1 VGRVAIYACGIVD
14 MMMTRQ
20 RGSRLDEV
28 TEVPARRPA
37 LLPGASEAVRRGLE
51 ELGSTFLIPTTPAAR
66 QSTNTLLGDAPI
78 AAFAGAFLGCVTTEC
93 LSVSGTMPCIA
104 SAWVTAI
111 LCGLLLVTRTASL
124 FAGAF
129 FPALYGGTFAGMT
142 PVVWLSDGATV
153 AALSIALSIVCGLV
167 FFVVTKLDNR
177 SAAPIGIGCGG
188 RLGAIAVVASFLFVE
203 LVRSLGA
210 DVSRFHTV
218 AADAFDVEPGSAIR
232 AFLACLAGIVA
243 TLFALRQRRMA
254 GGGIPVRIFIASAA
268 ALVGLIVLHAGNPD
282 DAGAME
288 AFYAGCFLGMS
299 TLDRLKGWF
308 QPVSG
313 AVVLVVLLV
322 PVRAFLNGF
331 GGGLG
336 LAAFIAVMLLIALS
350 RATVWMTRD
359 PLTGSR
365 NLARAIAGAIIVVCL
380 IIGLISAEYPARQAP
395 ISVDTA
401 ALASTA
407 ESPDPTPVR
416 LVVGNPAPGAADNP
430 IPINI
435 SLINAAAD
443 DVVILS
449 GLPSGSTMT
458 NGRPS
463 ATGGWQLLA
472 RELAD
477 AVIRPAQ
484 GFVGGAD
491 VTVELRRA
499 DQSIVDR
506 QGLHL
511 EWAGPAPPATTDV
524 AAPLAAGPLPA
535 QSPDELTEDEQALFR
550 EFLQSKGHA
559 APETRGVAHPVR
571 TVAHGQQARS
581 PAVTSTGPH
590 VSLLPSAG
598 AEVRPLHPLAARGDI
613 SDRQKKPAP
622 KNSQPATRGDRPT
635 TVSAVP

>member
-1 VGRVAIYACGIVD
+1 
-14 MMMTRQ
+14 MMMARH
-20 RGSRLDEV
+20 RGSGLDEV
-28 TEVPARRPA
+28 TQVPARQPA
-37 LLPGASEAVRRGLE
+37 LSPGATEAVRRGLE
-51 ELGSTFLIPTTPAAR
+51 ELGPAFQIQTIPAAGR
-66 QSTNTLLGDAPI
+66 STITLLGDAPI

-218 AADAFDVEPGSAIR
+218 AADAFDVEPRAAIR
-232 AFLACLAGIVA
+232 AFLACLAGILG
-243 TLFALRQRRMA
+243 TLFVLRQRRMA
-254 GGGIPVRIFIASAA
+254 EGGTSVRIFTASAA
-268 ALVGLIVLHAGNPD
+268 ALVGLIVLHVGNPSD
-282 DAGAME
+282 TGAME

-308 QPVSG
+308 WPVSG
-313 AVVLVVLLV
+313 ALVLIVVLV
-322 PVRAFLNGF
+322 PVRGFLNGF

-380 IIGLISAEYPARQAP
+380 IIGLISAEYPARQAH

-407 ESPDPTPVR
+407 QASDATPVPPVPPVR
-416 LVVGNPAPGAADNP
+416 LVVGNPAPSVADNP

-449 GLPSGSTMT
+449 GLPSGSTLT

-472 RELAD
+472 GELAD
-477 AVIRPAQ
+477 AAIRPTP

-491 VTVELRRA
+491 ITVELRRA

-524 AAPLAAGPLPA
+524 AVPLAAAPA
-535 QSPDELTEDEQALFR
+535 PGQPPDVLTSGDEALFR
-550 EFLQSKGHA
+550 EFLQSRGHA
-559 APETRGVAHPVR
+559 APETRSAARPVR
-571 TVAHGQQARS
+571 AAAHGQQVRS
-581 PAVTSTGPH
+581 PAVTSTG
-590 VSLLPSAG
+590 VSLLSPA
-598 AEVRPLHPLAARGDI
+598 AAAVHPLAPRGDI
-613 SDRQKKPAP
+613 SARQKKPAP
-622 KNSQPATRGDRPT
+622 NNSQPAPRRDRPT
-635 TVSAVP
+635 TVSAAP